1 MKPKIDDDQT
11 GIYKFYWE
19 DDNIGITVSR
29 IKTHKDARVTGE
41 ILVEQGQSI
50 IYPPTQL
57 NFTSSRTLSTII
69 NSLDKIDDKTD
80 WSGIIRS
87 LAYHILERCRA
98 GEPVKELWTS
108 DEIKPPEYLLY
119 PILMKGIPT
128 VIYGEKGVY
137 KTGLALALSVC
148 LQLPW
153 HDNPLGLVTP
163 DEPIETLLLDWEAEE
178 DIVKWQLK
186 CLQEGMRLPPF
197 ALHYRRCALPL
208 VDDIDQIQEHIAKI
222 SAKVIVI
229 DSIAPA
235 VGGDLKEASS
245 ALMFHNALR
254 KLKVTSLLI
263 GQTTK
268 EDGKKLFGS
277 VFFEYMSRSI
287 WELKKIEGIEE
298 GEMNL
303 ALFHRNVNYSNLFQ
317 PLGFNIKFNGNCIAI
332 KEQPIDLTQFMD
344 SISAGMKICEALKG
358 GAKTPKELQEITN
371 ENYHAVYMALVRLR
385 DQGKAVKVND
395 KWGLLSNES

>member
-1 MKPKIDDDQT
+1 MKPQINDTQV

-19 DDNIGITVSR
+19 DYAIGITVSR
-29 IKTHKDARVTGE
+29 IKIHKDARVTGE
-41 ILVEQGQSI
+41 ILVEHKQAV

-57 NFTSSRTLSTII
+57 NFTSSRTLTTII
-69 NSLDKIDDKTD
+69 NSLDKIDEKID
-80 WSGIIRS
+80 WSAIIRQ
-87 LAYHILERCRA
+87 LAFHILERCRM

-128 VIYGEKGVY
+128 VIYGEKGVF
-137 KTGLALALSVC
+137 KTGISQALAIC

-153 HDNPLGLVTP
+153 HDNPLGLIAP
-163 DEPIETLLLDWEAEE
+163 QEPVETLLLDWEAEE
-178 DIVKWQLK
+178 DIIKWQLK
-186 CLQEGMRLPPF
+186 CLQGGMGLPPF

-208 VDDIDQIQEHIAKI
+208 VDDIDQIQEHISKMG
-222 SAKVIVI
+222 AKVIIV

-268 EDGKKLFGS
+268 DDGKKLFGS

-287 WELKKIEGIEE
+287 WELRRVQE
-298 GEMNL
+298 GEESEINL
-303 ALFHRNVNYSNLFQ
+303 GLFHRNVNYSRLFQ
-317 PLGFNIKFNGNCIAI
+317 PMGFNVSFNGNCTSI
-332 KEQPIDLTQFMD
+332 KKQPVDLAQFID
-344 SISAGMKICEALKG
+344 SISAGMKIIEFLKD
-358 GAKTPKELQEITN
+358 GAKTPKELSDLTG
-371 ENYHAVYMALVRLR
+371 ENYHAVYQALVRLGTK
-385 DQGKAVKVND
+385 GKAVKVGE
-395 KWGLLSNES
+395 KWGLLADES